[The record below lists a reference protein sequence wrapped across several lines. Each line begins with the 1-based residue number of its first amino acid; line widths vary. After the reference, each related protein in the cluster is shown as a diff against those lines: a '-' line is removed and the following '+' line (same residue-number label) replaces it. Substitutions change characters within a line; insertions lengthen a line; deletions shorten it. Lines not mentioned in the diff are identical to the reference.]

1 MNILSVTGLIIFIAS
16 IVLALY
22 SLLNSKKMIHLIWS
36 FFSFSVALWGFG
48 IFEFAKTQNIE
59 QSLFWW
65 RVAEIGVILIPVF
78 LTHFVYE
85 FLGRTKVWFIFLLY
99 SVSGVFI
106 VLNLFTNLLIRN
118 LRFSFDQFYYIT
130 ATPLYT
136 TLIVIFL
143 GLAIYNICILY
154 RAKKSAS
161 DIFRHQINYLL
172 FSLVV
177 GFVGGATSFLPV
189 YEIDI
194 YPVYNIAIVASA
206 LTVVYSMFRH
216 KLLAIKVIA
225 TQFLIFSIW
234 SFLLGRVLLAK
245 DFEAMIIDSVL
256 LVAVIIFGV
265 LLIRSVLKE
274 IETREKVEFL
284 AQDLEK
290 ANARLKILDQQKSE
304 FVSIA
309 SHQLRSPLTAITG
322 YASMMAEGSCGVLG
336 DKSKEAVRRIFESSK
351 HLAKVVE
358 DLLNVTKIEQGG
370 MKFEFTKV
378 DLRKMAKDLTEELT
392 PNIEKAGLKLVL
404 GDNGHHSYDVKADY
418 EKLRQVMAN
427 LIDNAIKYTPK
438 GEISVFL
445 SEDDALG
452 KVTLSVKDSG
462 IGVPKELQTRLFE
475 KFSRGSGISKI
486 NTGGSGLGLY
496 VAKEIIDA
504 HSGRIWVE
512 SNGEGK
518 GSTFIMELE
527 EYGHTEE
534 ARRASKFA

>member
-22 SLLNSKKMIHLIWS
+22 SLLNSKKRIHLIWS

-161 DIFRHQINYLL
+161 DIF
-172 FSLVV
+172 
-177 GFVGGATSFLPV
+177 
-189 YEIDI
+189 
-194 YPVYNIAIVASA
+194 PVYNIAIVASA

-322 YASMMAEGSCGVLG
+322 YASMMAEGSFGVLG
-336 DKSKEAVRRIFESSK
+336 DKSKEAVRRIIESSK